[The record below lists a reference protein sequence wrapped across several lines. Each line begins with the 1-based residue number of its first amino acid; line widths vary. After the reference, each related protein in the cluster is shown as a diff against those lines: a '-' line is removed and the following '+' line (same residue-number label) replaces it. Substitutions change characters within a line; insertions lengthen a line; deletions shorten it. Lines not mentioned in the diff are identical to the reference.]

1 MTNAEKLPKLP
12 PGGVH
17 DHINAEREF
26 APDFDF
32 ENDDG
37 TNVKT
42 KTPRLIYPRASD
54 HNAAP
59 FYIDI
64 IEKVKH
70 QLQFNSPFYSN
81 ILNQVQV
88 YYSEEIATAMVTYH
102 LGIDAP
108 IMVLN
113 PHFIRFFV
121 NNQRY
126 NEVVNIFVHE
136 ILHIALKH
144 IDAKITDPFFAAL
157 SNIAQDLCID
167 SFIENNQSLI
177 EGSPEG
183 SRKLPRGVLMPGVEW
198 CAMEGI
204 PEPTAEQLQLIVS
217 NAILNATL
225 NKAMG
230 TKPEDYRK
238 AFDEREAKKTELRK
252 QLNGIIKQLPHNMT
266 TEWYLQILMD
276 QVNNSPDPEA
286 LKELICGSGGD
297 STMDDHSFWDNL
309 PEEYKNY
316 IKYKFTG
323 VLKNAVNR
331 SDTSSNGWGNFP
343 EHVKQKIRDALS
355 GAVHWKEVLKLFI
368 GNKVSADRHSTMK
381 KVSRKAP
388 YIHPGRRRSRKA
400 RILIAQ
406 DQSGSV
412 SNEMTAQIFS
422 TLDELKNVNQV
433 FDWVAFDFSVV
444 ESSLTEIKRGREHE
458 WNREA
463 SGGTNFQA
471 VIDFVNSEENRGRW
485 EAVII
490 ATDGECSRP
499 TNDANI
505 PLAYILPPGCKL
517 YWTPEASDVVI
528 NMENAYDD
536 TKEIM

>member
-1 MTNAEKLPKLP
+1 
-12 PGGVH
+12 
-17 DHINAEREF
+17 
-26 APDFDF
+26 
-32 ENDDG
+32 
-37 TNVKT
+37 
-42 KTPRLIYPRASD
+42 
-54 HNAAP
+54 
-59 FYIDI
+59 
-64 IEKVKH
+64 
-70 QLQFNSPFYSN
+70 
-81 ILNQVQV
+81 
-88 YYSEEIATAMVTYH
+88 
-102 LGIDAP
+102 
-108 IMVLN
+108 
-113 PHFIRFFV
+113 
-121 NNQRY
+121 
-126 NEVVNIFVHE
+126 
-136 ILHIALKH
+136 
-144 IDAKITDPFFAAL
+144 
-157 SNIAQDLCID
+157 
-167 SFIENNQSLI
+167 
-177 EGSPEG
+177 
-183 SRKLPRGVLMPGVEW
+183 
-198 CAMEGI
+198 
-204 PEPTAEQLQLIVS
+204 
-217 NAILNATL
+217 
-225 NKAMG
+225 
-230 TKPEDYRK
+230 
-238 AFDEREAKKTELRK
+238 
-252 QLNGIIKQLPHNMT
+252 
-266 TEWYLQILMD
+266 
-276 QVNNSPDPEA
+276 
-286 LKELICGSGGD
+286 
-297 STMDDHSFWDNL
+297 
-309 PEEYKNY
+309 
-316 IKYKFTG
+316 
-323 VLKNAVNR
+323 
-331 SDTSSNGWGNFP
+331 
-343 EHVKQKIRDALS
+343 
-355 GAVHWKEVLKLFI
+355 
-368 GNKVSADRHSTMK
+368 MK